1 MAAKRY
7 SEFRE
12 IVASHGKELLERYR
26 ASFVSYSETSLAV
39 SCLVYA
45 LCSVFF
51 LAIFLVKYRIE
62 YILTVPAV
70 IALFAHYLALSM
82 EPESAAQKPEK
93 LFKQRSLIMLVVLLG
108 ALFLFATYT
117 NIPGLDIFMG
127 QRYISL
133 E

>member
-1 MAAKRY
+1 MAAKRL

-12 IVASHGKELLERYR
+12 ITASHSRALLVRYR
-26 ASFVSYSETSLAV
+26 ASFSGYSEISLTV
-39 SCLVYA
+39 SCFVYA
-45 LCSVFF
+45 LTASFF

-93 LFKQRSLIMLVVLLG
+93 LFKQRSLIMLVALLG